1 MLMSQIDHEVHDHIT
16 VYKLCVCVCVCVCVF
31 AAVADAIRTSLG
43 PRGMDKM
50 VSCATDLLGFDRCQ
64 NDRLCV
70 DGNSLNLS

>member
-1 MLMSQIDHEVHDHIT
+1 MKLMMTSLHMS
-16 VYKLCVCVCVCVCVF
+16 CVFVF

-50 VSCATDLLGFDRCQ
+50 VSCASDLLGFAHYQ
-64 NDRLCV
+64 NDCLCV